1 MFHYPKIFRPMIER
15 IKVVM
20 KKIRQKVA
28 GSLKKRMPTI
38 TAPTAPIPVHTG
50 YTVPIGNRS
59 AAFAIRNILS
69 ERAAKNPTHHHI
81 RSWPEADFVLPR
93 QNVKATSM
101 HPAKIRINQ
110 LSIIICCLFEGY
122 KNSRRL
128 LLRLCKDNKNL

>member
-1 MFHYPKIFRPMIER
+1 MIER

-59 AAFAIRNILS
+59 AALAIRNILI
-69 ERAAKNPTHHHI
+69 ERAAKNPIHHTS
-81 RSWPEADFVLPR
+81 SWPAAVFVLPR
-93 QNVKATSM
+93 QKVKATSM

-110 LSIIICCLFEGY
+110 LSIIICCLFEGC